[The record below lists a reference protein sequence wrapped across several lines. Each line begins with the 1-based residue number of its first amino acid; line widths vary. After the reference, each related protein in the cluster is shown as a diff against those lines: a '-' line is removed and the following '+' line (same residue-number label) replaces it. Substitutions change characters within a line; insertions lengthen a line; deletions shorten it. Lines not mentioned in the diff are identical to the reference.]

1 MTLTERSFSA
11 VESEFFQYI
20 SDIAYATMITVD
32 KKGRPRARILLPIW
46 EVVDGRPVGWLAAY
60 KTPVKSAHLANNPHT
75 TYSYW
80 NPRQNAVFIDS
91 VSRWVEDEPTKR
103 HAWELYRKGSPP
115 GVGYDPGV
123 TAILAEIGAGTTDPV
138 GGIPLSR
145 RSNLSPGHPT
155 GTARLQDLRGGH
167 RSIHL
172 APRKHGKN
180 QCRPAAP
187 HHKGRK
193 VGQGPQGEDPAAQ

>member
-1 MTLTERSFSA
+1 MALTERSFSD

-20 SDIAYATMITVD
+20 SDITYATMITVD
-32 KKGRPRARILLPIW
+32 KKGRPRARVLLPIW
-46 EVVDGRPVGWLAAY
+46 EVIDGRPVGWLAAY

-115 GVGYDPGV
+115 GVGYDPRGYWR
-123 TAILAEIGAGTTDPV
+123 GGPTDPEYHV
-138 GGIPLSR
+138 LRIEPWRVQVLRGR
-145 RSNLSPGHPT
+145 
-155 GTARLQDLRGGH
+155 DLRS
-167 RSIHL
+167 RIWT
-172 APRKHGKN
+172 A
-180 QCRPAAP
+180 
-187 HHKGRK
+187 
-193 VGQGPQGEDPAAQ
+193 EDGA